1 MLRRFLFALTAL
13 SVGAFA
19 QTVIGPQPTDASVVR
34 TFPFSMIGKLIFSQG
49 ADWFQ
54 GTGTVIR
61 PNAVLTAAHN
71 LWNADQGF
79 STDLVFRR
87 GLQGETSAADAHPSR
102 IYVLAGYRD
111 QARRYSENDPH
122 SFSQDL
128 GALLFASPVAAGS
141 STGWWANPALLGG
154 EYRMIAL
161 GYGAQF
167 HDGTELLS
175 VEPKGRF
182 EQVSDAFYDNRSV
195 YFEGGMSGG
204 PVFARDTNGALLV
217 AGIVV
222 AGAEDQHGGGIRIL
236 DAAAATFL
244 REYMK

>member
-1 MLRRFLFALTAL
+1 MRLRLLAALFLVSA
-13 SVGAFA
+13 GAFA
-19 QTVIGPQPTDASVVR
+19 ETVVGPQPAGAGVTR
-34 TFPFSMIGKLIFSQG
+34 TFPFSMIGKLIFMQG
-49 ADWFQ
+49 PDWFQ
-54 GTGTVIR
+54 GSGTVIR

-71 LWNADQGF
+71 LWNAELGF

-87 GLQGETSAADAHPSR
+87 ALHGETSAGDAFPSR

-111 QARRYSENDPH
+111 KARSHSENDPR
-122 SFSQDL
+122 SFAQDL
-128 GALLFASPVAAGS
+128 GAVLFADPVAAGS
-141 STGWWANPALLGG
+141 STGWWANSALVGG
-154 EYRMIAL
+154 QFPMTAL

-175 VEPKGRF
+175 VEPKGGF
-182 EQVSDAFYDNRSV
+182 EQITDAFYDNRSV

-217 AGIVV
+217 AGVVV

-236 DAAAATFL
+236 DPTAAAFL
-244 REYMK
+244 REYVK